1 LTRIY
6 FGVPKLQE
14 KTEDKPIKR
23 MADLLRQG
31 ATLTDLSCPACSSP
45 LFRLKDGTL
54 WCAKCEKKVVV
65 VKEGEEP
72 EKAGNAAYDKLEA
85 TLLAKVQNIQDK
97 IQNTED
103 VEELQK
109 LSIALSELLSNLEK
123 IQKMKKA

>member
-1 LTRIY
+1 M
-6 FGVPKLQE
+6 QE

-31 ATLTDLSCPACSSP
+31 ATLTDLSCPACASP

-54 WCAKCEKKVVV
+54 WCAKDEKKVIV

-72 EKAGNAAYDKLEA
+72 EKASSAAYDKLEA
-85 TLLAKVQNIQDK
+85 TLLAKVEDIQNK
-97 IQNTED
+97 IQQTEN

-109 LSIALSELLSNLEK
+109 LSATLSELLGNLEK
-123 IQKMKKA
+123 IKKMKKR

>member
-1 LTRIY
+1 LARIY

-31 ATLTDLSCPACSSP
+31 ATLTDLSCPACASP

-72 EKAGNAAYDKLEA
+72 EKASNTTYDKLEA

-109 LSIALSELLSNLEK
+109 LSIALSELLGNLEK

>member
-1 LTRIY
+1 VQ
-6 FGVPKLQE
+6 G

-31 ATLTDLSCPACSSP
+31 ATLTDLSCPACASP

-54 WCAKCEKKVVV
+54 WCAKDEKKVIV

-72 EKAGNAAYDKLEA
+72 EKASTAAYDKLEA
-85 TLLAKVQNIQDK
+85 ALLTKVEGIQNK
-97 IQNTED
+97 IQQTEN

-109 LSIALSELLSNLEK
+109 LSTALSELLDNLEK
-123 IQKMKKA
+123 VKKMKKR

>member
-1 LTRIY
+1 M
-6 FGVPKLQE
+6 QE

-72 EKAGNAAYDKLEA
+72 EKASNTTYDKLEA

-109 LSIALSELLSNLEK
+109 LSITLSELLGNLEK
-123 IQKMKKA
+123 IKKMKKA